1 MQSRHSFEVSPLDSH
16 AFCDFT
22 LGLNAMPSAEKS
34 FTIPVFLA
42 FYVRPRSHDDVDR
55 LVGRQVCYC
64 KHCWLNV
71 VADEAADELVSQRL

>member
-22 LGLNAMPSAEKS
+22 LGLYAIPSAEKA

-42 FYVRPRSHDDVDR
+42 FYVRPRFHDHFDR

-64 KHCWLNV
+64 KHFWSDV